1 MPLWMIVVVIIVVLI
16 FLLLL
21 ARAVNKVPEYKRV
34 SHFRFGRF
42 IGVKGPGVVL
52 IIPFI
57 DDLEWKD
64 LRVRDMDVS
73 EQNIITKDNVSANVD
88 AVAYMKV
95 FDPKKATLEVK
106 DHYRATS
113 RLAQTTLRDVLGK
126 VELDELL
133 SRREELAEDIRQIID
148 EETDAWGVKVTNMT
162 IRNVNLP
169 KDMVR
174 AIASQAEAE
183 RNRRARIKK
192 AQGEKE
198 AAKKMADAAE
208 IYGEREG
215 AMRLRELQTLVEIA
229 TEQNLVVVTPS
240 KLGSDLGNV
249 AGLTTALKEHEK
261 KSEVEEEE

>member
-1 MPLWMIVVVIIVVLI
+1 
-16 FLLLL
+16 
-21 ARAVNKVPEYKRV
+21 RV

-183 RNRRARIKK
+183 RNRRARVKK
-192 AQGEKE
+192 AQGEEE

-240 KLGSDLGNV
+240 NLGSDLGNV
-249 AGLTTALKEHEK
+249 AGLTTALEEHNK
-261 KSEVEEEE
+261 KSEIEEEE